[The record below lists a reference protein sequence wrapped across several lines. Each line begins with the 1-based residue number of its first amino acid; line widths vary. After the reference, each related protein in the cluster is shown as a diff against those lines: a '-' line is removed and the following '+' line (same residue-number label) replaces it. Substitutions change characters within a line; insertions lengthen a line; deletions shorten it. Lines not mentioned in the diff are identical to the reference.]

1 MPCGTPAKNEYCCRY
16 SNPCLNDGECVGFCP
31 DSGKR
36 FECHCSSGYYGDRC
50 QHKPMTCQDYWND
63 PKPAN
68 GAYDLYDQTG
78 VLYKA
83 FCDFHTEEGLAWT
96 LVLSRSRVTVLPPL
110 LQDFPARNLASP
122 ENGVMW
128 NEYSLARCG
137 FIMF

>member
-1 MPCGTPAKNEYCCRY
+1 
-16 SNPCLNDGECVGFCP
+16 
-31 DSGKR
+31 
-36 FECHCSSGYYGDRC
+36 
-50 QHKPMTCQDYWND
+50 MTCQDYWND

-137 FIMF
+137 FIMFLKNIFLFALDLYPVTQGRSTKSCL